1 MLKIKTPNFEIS
13 NRRDFSFQEMMGY
26 TEKMEA
32 NEFQNIPK
40 SFDYVL
46 YDADENT
53 DLIEAT
59 YVVNDG
65 YRNIY
70 EHTKEILKN
79 VKVDSED
86 MKAIRRQYLREL
98 DEVAQKFKS
107 QKETS
112 NKSKMNI
119 PKNTTYKSKKEN
131 RENNKQSIFSQLKG
145 KKGIGALL
153 LVIFVIGICY
163 LFIATDPNKEQ
174 KQDAVEKEDIY
185 QQALLGHEDKAI
197 INFEK
202 IPKEE
207 MTKNDKS
214 IYANLLIDKGSFDKA
229 VEIKGEKYVEN
240 KLYSKGEFDSLEKFE
255 GKHSTKNG
263 QFDLAIHNE
272 KYEDATQLVD
282 DIDKTPE
289 RKKSLAIAYIESDQL
304 DKAKKLAASTDDEEV
319 TKMIDDKQ
327 RDKQQALENDV
338 EDKQKEY
345 DKVKDNKKKKSE
357 SKDKKEALDNAKN
370 KLEQFKKDNK

>member
-357 SKDKKEALDNAKN
+357 SKDKKEALDNAKD

>member
-32 NEFQNIPK
+32 NEFQNIPET
-40 SFDYVL
+40 FDYVL

-119 PKNTTYKSKKEN
+119 PKNATYKFKKEN
-131 RENNKQSIFSQLKG
+131 RESNKQSIFSQLKG

-357 SKDKKEALDNAKN
+357 SKDKKEALDNAKD